1 MGHSI
6 KRKLFEILREHCQD
20 YNNFNYYDVIH
31 SGGFSCPDATCQQS
45 NCSLV
50 THATYRAIINGRSD
64 LLTADQLMNILKE
77 WHDSTSSLLVNDI
90 RLKVA
95 RSKKC
100 KLSISSFDEEEC

>member
-1 MGHSI
+1 MDRSTR
-6 KRKLFEILREHCQD
+6 RKLFEILREHCHKC
-20 YNNFNYYDVIH
+20 NNFDYYDVIN

-64 LLTADQLMNILKE
+64 LLTADQLMDILKE
-77 WHDSTSSLLVNDI
+77 WHDSSSSLFVNNI